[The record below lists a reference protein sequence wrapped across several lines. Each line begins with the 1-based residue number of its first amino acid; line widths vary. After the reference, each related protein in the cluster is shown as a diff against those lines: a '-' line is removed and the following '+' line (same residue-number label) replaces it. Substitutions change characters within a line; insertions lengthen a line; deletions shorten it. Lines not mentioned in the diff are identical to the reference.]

1 MGSFHNNIRLM
12 LEFLKFPFLDP
23 HFSDCVFPPDDV
35 ISDIAIYA
43 DNTTPYSMCD
53 QASDLWQQLGLVSEL
68 ESDQQDNVDWS
79 RKWLVDFNA
88 EKTQLVN
95 LTSLRTLMLLMW
107 KWVGLFLRE
116 NHLLRCWR

>member
-1 MGSFHNNIRLM
+1 M
-12 LEFLKFPFLDP
+12 L
-23 HFSDCVFPPDDV
+23 SV
-35 ISDIAIYA
+35 ILLYMLIILLPISK
-43 DNTTPYSMCD
+43 CD

-68 ESDQQDNVDWS
+68 ESDQQDNVDWG